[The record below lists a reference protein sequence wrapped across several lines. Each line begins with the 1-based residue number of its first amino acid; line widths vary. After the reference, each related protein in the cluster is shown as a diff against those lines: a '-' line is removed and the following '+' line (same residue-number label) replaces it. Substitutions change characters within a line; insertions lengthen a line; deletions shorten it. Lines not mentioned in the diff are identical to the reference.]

1 MSNQDSPRHTLGLF
15 SVTVIVISLVI
26 GMGIFKIPALVAATS
41 GTESIFFGAWALGG
55 AIALF
60 GALTYAEI
68 GARLPVMGGYYKV
81 FAECYHPAIGFT
93 VNALIL
99 VCNAA
104 SLAIVVLVGADF
116 ASDLLFGKPAGPVF
130 NTVVGI
136 SGVALFYGVN
146 ILGLKTS
153 SRTQNFLTL
162 LKIGLVVLLVSALFS
177 GVQVAP
183 HGYEDST
190 LYAYNGQNGLFLLM
204 VSLITVSFMYG
215 GYQHTINFGGELRAG
230 HILRKSI
237 IIGLG
242 TILVVYI
249 ALNYTYV
256 QVIGFEKMKNATAIG
271 ALLCESWF
279 GKAGAKVFDAMMFLS
294 VLSYVNILLM
304 TNPRMMFAMSEDGVF
319 PKLFRWR
326 HPRTGA
332 MIPGLTVFALAT
344 ILVVFVGRGIDKILG
359 FTMFLDSIG
368 MCTSAAAIFIL
379 RKRGTGDHLV
389 TGTRLRRF
397 TPFFATV
404 FVVGYAGIAIAVVLK
419 DPRSA
424 ALGLGLLLF
433 FLLVYFRFYHKKA
446 TRKNFGLADVPEL

>member
-1 MSNQDSPRHTLGLF
+1 MSKDTDAQHTLGLF
-15 SVTVIVISLVI
+15 SVTVIIISLVI
-26 GMGIFKIPALVAATS
+26 GMGIFKIPALVAATA
-41 GTESIFFGAWALGG
+41 GTETIFFGAWVLGG
-55 AIALF
+55 IIALF

-81 FAECYHPAIGFT
+81 FAACYHPAIGFT

-116 ASDLLFGKPAGPVF
+116 AADLLFGKPAGPVF

-136 SGVALFYGVN
+136 AGVALFYGVN
-146 ILGLKTS
+146 ILGLRTS
-153 SRTQNFLTL
+153 SQTQNFLTL
-162 LKIGLVVLLVSALFS
+162 LKIGLIILLISSLFS
-177 GVQVAP
+177 GVSVEP
-183 HGYEDST
+183 HGYETST
-190 LYAYNGQNGLFLLM
+190 MYTYDGQNGLFLLM
-204 VSLITVSFMYG
+204 VSLIMVSFMYG
-215 GYQHTINFGGELRAG
+215 GYQHTINFGSELSAG
-230 HILRKSI
+230 HILRKSVA
-237 IIGLG
+237 IGLG
-242 TILVVYI
+242 IILVVYI

-256 QVIGFEKMKNATAIG
+256 NVIGFEKMKNATAIG

-304 TNPRMMFAMSEDGVF
+304 TNPRMMYAMSEDGVF
-319 PKLFRWR
+319 PGLFRQR

-344 ILVVFVGRGIDKILG
+344 ILVVFIGRGIDKILG
-359 FTMFLDSIG
+359 FTIFLDSIG

-379 RKRGTGDHLV
+379 RRRKAGEHLV
-389 TGTRLRRF
+389 SGTHLRRF
-397 TPFFATV
+397 TPFFAGV
-404 FVVGYAGIAIAVVLK
+404 FVIGYAAIAVAVVVK

-424 ALGLGLLLF
+424 ALGIGLLLL
-433 FLLVYFRFYHKKA
+433 FLGVYFRFYHKKVS
-446 TRKNFGLADVPEL
+446 T

>member
-1 MSNQDSPRHTLGLF
+1 MSKNTDAQHTLGLF

-41 GTESIFFGAWALGG
+41 GTEKIFFGAWALGG
-55 AIALF
+55 IIALF

-68 GARLPVMGGYYKV
+68 GVRLPVMGGYYKV
-81 FAECYHPAIGFT
+81 FAACYHPAIGFT

-116 ASDLLFGKPAGPVF
+116 AADLLFGKPAGPVF
-130 NTVVGI
+130 NTIV
-136 SGVALFYGVN
+136 GVAGVSLFYGVN
-146 ILGLKTS
+146 IMGLKTS
-153 SRTQNFLTL
+153 SQTQNLLTL
-162 LKIGLVVLLVSALFS
+162 LKIGLIILLISSLFS
-177 GVQVAP
+177 GISVEP
-183 HGYEDST
+183 HGYEAST
-190 LYAYNGQNGLFLLM
+190 IYTYDGQNGLFLLM
-204 VSLITVSFMYG
+204 ISLITVSFMYG
-215 GYQHTINFGGELRAG
+215 GYQHTINFGSELRAG
-230 HILRKSI
+230 HILQKSVV
-237 IIGLG
+237 IGLCI
-242 TILVVYI
+242 ILIVYM

-256 QVIGFEKMKNATAIG
+256 NVIGFDKMKNATAIG

-304 TNPRMMFAMSEDGVF
+304 TNPRMMYAMSEDGVF
-319 PKLFRWR
+319 PGLFRWR

-344 ILVVFVGRGIDKILG
+344 VMVVFIGRGIDKILG

-379 RKRGTGDHLV
+379 RRRKEGEHLISGTY
-389 TGTRLRRF
+389 LRRF
-397 TPFFATV
+397 TPFFAGV
-404 FVVGYAGIAIAVVLK
+404 FVLGYAAIAVAVIVK
-419 DPRSA
+419 DPWSA
-424 ALGLGLLLF
+424 ALGIGLLLL
-433 FLLVYFRFYHKKA
+433 FLAVYFRFYHKKA
-446 TRKNFGLADVPEL
+446 SL

>member
-1 MSNQDSPRHTLGLF
+1 MSKNTDTQHTLDLF

-41 GTESIFFGAWALGG
+41 GTENIFFGAWALGG
-55 AIALF
+55 VIALF

-81 FAECYHPAIGFT
+81 FAACYHPAVGFT

-116 ASDLLFGKPAGPVF
+116 AADLLFGKPAGPLF

-136 SGVALFYGVN
+136 AGVSLFYGVN
-146 ILGLKTS
+146 ILGLRTS
-153 SRTQNFLTL
+153 SQTQNFLTL
-162 LKIGLVVLLVSALFS
+162 LKIGLIILLISSLFS
-177 GVQVAP
+177 GVQVEP
-183 HGYEDST
+183 HGYEEST
-190 LYAYNGQNGLFLLM
+190 LYTYDGKNGLLLLM

-215 GYQHTINFGGELRAG
+215 GYQHTINSGSELSAG
-230 HILRKSI
+230 HILRKSVV
-237 IIGLG
+237 IGLG
-242 TILVVYI
+242 IILFVYI
-249 ALNYTYV
+249 ALNYTFV
-256 QVIGFEKMKNATAIG
+256 NVIGFEKMKNATAIG

-279 GKAGAKVFDAMMFLS
+279 GKAGAKVFDTMMFLS

-304 TNPRMMFAMSEDGVF
+304 TNPRMMYAMSEDGVF
-319 PKLFRWR
+319 PKIFRWR

-344 ILVVFVGRGIDKILG
+344 VIVVFIGRGIDKILG

-368 MCTSAAAIFIL
+368 MCTSAATIFIL
-379 RKRGTGDHLV
+379 RRRKEGEHLV
-389 TGTRLRRF
+389 SGKRLRRL
-397 TPFFATV
+397 TPFLAGV
-404 FVVGYAGIAIAVVLK
+404 FVLGYAAIAVAVVVK

-424 ALGLGLLLF
+424 ALGTILLL
-433 FLLVYFRFYHKKA
+433 LLLAVYFRFYHKKA
-446 TRKNFGLADVPEL
+446 SA